1 MAGDNRMRAL
11 VIDDSKSI
19 RSILTQIL
27 LKAGFEVEEAANG
40 LEALDLIKKEKVDL
54 ALVDWNMPD
63 MDGYEFIRE
72 VRKSETYKDMR
83 MIMVTTET
91 AITKVAQALEAGAD
105 EYIMKPFTKEIILEK
120 IALLGMKTSAAS
132 E

>member
-1 MAGDNRMRAL
+1 LTR
-11 VIDDSKSI
+11 
-19 RSILTQIL
+19 ILSGV
-27 LKAGFEVEEAANG
+27 GFEVDEAANG
-40 LEALDLIKKEKVDL
+40 LEALDSIKKEKVDL

-63 MDGYEFIRE
+63 MDGCQFIQE
-72 VRKSETYKDMR
+72 VRKSNTYKDMR

-91 AITKVAQALEAGAD
+91 AITKVAEALEAGAD

-120 IALLGMKTSAAS
+120 LALLGMDISSAP